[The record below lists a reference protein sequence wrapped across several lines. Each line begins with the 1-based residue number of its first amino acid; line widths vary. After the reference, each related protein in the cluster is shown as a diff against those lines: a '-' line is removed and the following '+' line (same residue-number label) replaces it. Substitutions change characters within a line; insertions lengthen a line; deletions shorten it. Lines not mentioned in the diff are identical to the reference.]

1 MSEDYTH
8 SLLAWRERMDTNLR
22 AEYSWLSLA
31 GLFWLKEGE
40 NRFGSAPGNDIVL
53 PKGSAPAQAGVF
65 LVEGKTVT
73 LGLMPNIDAR
83 LDDEPAPDGAVL
95 QPDVSGKPNFLY
107 LASLRMVLIERGG
120 QLAIRLWDS
129 QHPNRL
135 NFGGRVWYEPDSNW
149 RVTARIEPYDP
160 PKPVTIP
167 DMLGNDNEGHM
178 HAALAFEV
186 DGRTYRLDAEKLETG
201 AYYIM
206 FRDATA
212 GKTTYPAVR
221 YLTTEVAEADS
232 VIIDFNKAYSPP
244 CAFTEFATCPL
255 PPPGNVLGVA
265 VEAGEKYLP
274 TAKT

>member
-1 MSEDYTH
+1 MLDAYFAEIA
-8 SLLAWRERMDTNLR
+8 AWRAEKETALR

-53 PKGSAPAQAGVF
+53 PQGSAPAQAGVF
-65 LVEGKTVT
+65 LVEGKIVT
-73 LGLMPNIDAR
+73 LGILPKAEAR
-83 LDDEPAPDGAVL
+83 LDDEPAPNGAAL
-95 QPDVSGKPNFLY
+95 RPDVTGDPNFLY
-107 LASLRMVLIERGG
+107 LGRLRMVLVERGG
-120 QLAIRLWDS
+120 QLAIRLWDP

-135 NFGGRVWYEPDSNW
+135 NFGGRMWYAPDPAY
-149 RVTARIEPYDP
+149 RVSARVKPYDP

-167 DMLGNDNEGHM
+167 DMLGNDNESYM
-178 HAALAFEV
+178 HASLGMEV
-186 DGRTYRLDAEKLETG
+186 GGAPVTLNAEKLDSG

-221 YLTTEVAEADS
+221 YLTTEVAEGDS
-232 VIIDFNKAYSPP
+232 VIVDFNKALSPP

-255 PPPGNVLGVA
+255 PPPGNVLKVA
-265 VEAGEKYLP
+265 IEAGELYENGIR
-274 TAKT
+274 